1 MSNLFNFL
9 KNKFHLFLF
18 VLLLVVSI
26 VMINRNM
33 SYPHY
38 IIATTG
44 QQVAGPVYDFWNGL
58 MSHFDLERENQ
69 DLTEQNRKL
78 MQLLNANYLIQD
90 DSTYIYT
97 IETGDSLKRQKQQLF
112 AYLNATVIFNTI
124 HKTNNYMI
132 IDKGAEDGITPDMAV
147 IAPQGVVGIVDNVS
161 AHFASVVSLLHPNS
175 RLSAKIMP
183 INQLGTIL
191 WDTENSE
198 EVTLH
203 DIPQHLNIEV
213 GDKVITSG
221 YSTVFPADIPIG
233 EVSSKKSNTNN
244 SFLNITVKLSTPF
257 DKLNHVF
264 VVKNLYRS
272 ELDTLKNKFKYE

>member
-1 MSNLFNFL
+1 MGNLLNFL
-9 KNKFHLFLF
+9 KNQFHIF
-18 VLLLVVSI
+18 LLVALLVISLI
-26 VMINRNM
+26 MLNRNM

-38 IIATTG
+38 IMATAG
-44 QQVAGPVYDFWNGL
+44 QQVAGPVYDFWNRL
-58 MSHFDLERENQ
+58 MSHFDLEQENR
-69 DLTEQNRKL
+69 DLTEQNRQL

-90 DSTYIYT
+90 DSTYSYT
-97 IETGDSLKRQKQQLF
+97 VEIGDSLKRQKKQLF

-124 HKTNNYMI
+124 NKTNNYMI
-132 IDKGAEDGITPDMAV
+132 IDKGAKDGITPDMAV

-161 AHFASVVSLLHPNS
+161 SHFASVVTLLHPNS
-175 RLSAKIMP
+175 RLSAKVMP

-191 WDTENSE
+191 WDTGNPE

-203 DIPQHLNIEV
+203 DIPQHLSVEV

-233 EVSSKKSNTNN
+233 EVSIKKSNVNN

-264 VVKNLYRS
+264 VVKNLYRD
-272 ELDTLKNKFKYE
+272 EIDTLKNKFKNE

>member
-1 MSNLFNFL
+1 MGNLFDFF
-9 KNKFHLFLF
+9 KNQFHIFLF
-18 VLLLVVSI
+18 VALLVISLI
-26 VMINRNM
+26 LLNRNM

-38 IIATTG
+38 VMATAG
-44 QQVAGPVYDFWNGL
+44 QQVAGPVYDFWNRL

-69 DLTEQNRKL
+69 DLTEQNRQL

-97 IETGDSLKRQKQQLF
+97 VETGDSVKRQKKQLF

-124 HKTNNYMI
+124 NKTNNYMI

-147 IAPQGVVGIVDNVS
+147 IAPQGVVGIVNNVS
-161 AHFASVVSLLHPNS
+161 THFASVVTLLHTNS
-175 RLSAKIMP
+175 RFSAKVMP

-191 WDTENSE
+191 WDTENPE

-203 DIPQHLNIEV
+203 DIPQHLSVEV

-233 EVSSKKSNTNN
+233 EVSNKKSNTNN

-272 ELDTLKNKFKYE
+272 ELDTLKNKFKNE